1 MNNHVTSRRPPWRTV
16 LLGFLG
22 FTDLPIKVN
31 CWYCSQDSYLLPGGK
46 QTERYWHCNICE
58 NTNVKDENGDIVD
71 TLPVMYDAKLN
82 RTVTPIQDTSRK
94 FQTRRLCE
102 SCERNQALIY
112 QIMSDY
118 IRDENDPDYD
128 YYLRTADDY
137 KTSLHQKYALCD
149 DCQLIV
155 DEIVAEQKAALRQRR
170 FNEKLTRSL
179 TTKAPRKPS
188 KFEYGSMGLLWIW
201 LHGMTWLICFYAFW
215 YPPIRHNEADLI
227 TDIKGSWEAFATY
240 FALSTISIQNLSL
253 KFTFSQVAKSG
264 LMFVIQRISYMGQ
277 ILHNYTVCLVAPE
290 KEESCQWD
298 VSNHAT
304 LFLIVCLISFIWMN
318 WHPKASKTYFEE
330 SRIQRWGIYTN
341 IQRFLY
347 VARLGLLLVLCYAH
361 EQIIHVIMEI
371 TLIIMPLVN
380 IAFKSR

>member
-1 MNNHVTSRRPPWRTV
+1 MSDHVTSRRPPWRTV
-16 LLGFLG
+16 ILGFLG
-22 FTDLPIKVN
+22 ITDLPIKVN

-46 QTERYWHCNICE
+46 QTEHYWHCNICE

-102 SCERNQALIY
+102 ACERNQALIY

-128 YYLRTADDY
+128 YYVRTADDY
-137 KTSLHQKYALCD
+137 KASLHQKYALCD
-149 DCQLIV
+149 DCQAIV
-155 DEIVAEQKAALRQRR
+155 DEIVIEQKAALRQRR

-188 KFEYGSMGLLWIW
+188 KTEYRVSGLLWFW
-201 LHGMTWLICFYAFW
+201 LHGMTWFICFYALW
-215 YPPIRHNEADLI
+215 YPPIRRENTDLMADI
-227 TDIKGSWEAFATY
+227 TRFWESSSTTIVI
-240 FALSTISIQNLSL
+240 STISFRDTSS

-264 LMFVIQRISYMGQ
+264 LMFVIQTTWNIAQ
-277 ILHNYTVCLVAPE
+277 IIHTSTLCLVAPE

-298 VSNHAT
+298 ISNHA
-304 LFLIVCLISFIWMN
+304 LFLSIICFISFLWMD

-330 SRIQRWGIYTN
+330 SRIQRWGIYKTV
-341 IQRFLY
+341 QRFLY
-347 VARLGLLLVLCYAH
+347 LLRFGLLGLLGYGS
-361 EQIIHVIMEI
+361 EQMINVTMEI
-371 TLIIMPLVN
+371 VLVGMPLVKYK
-380 IAFKSR
+380 IL